1 MSYIEQSDPYEIRDT
16 QNNLM
21 SKYLIDDSHKKVPN
35 TYYHYYDSS
44 LIKDSPQPYHNS
56 QDNIHRRDHR
66 ESLNNRLDNL
76 FLGNNQLPYPQENY
90 KEKETNIANL
100 YPNRIQNH
108 VPEKKYV
115 ASREEY
121 IESKRQ
127 QLSQENKQR
136 ILDQIYRDDNNIDPF
151 YQVNYQT
158 SRVSNK
164 LENNQRMLNYI
175 GLPKS
180 MATPINHYSN
190 GNKTIQPQSDIHL
203 SDTNQYSRQNFK
215 DNHNQRLQ
223 ELVPLSKTAFYGLNS
238 FETAIREQPK
248 INQQSRDEN
257 LHNHQAMEVK
267 RMKENIQNLGMVFQ
281 PMKITIDKPV
291 DTRM

>member
-1 MSYIEQSDPYEIRDT
+1 MSFKEESDPYEVRDL

-76 FLGNNQLPYPQENY
+76 FLGINQIPYPQENY
-90 KEKETNIANL
+90 KEMETKITNL

-108 VPEKKYV
+108 VPEKKYI

-136 ILDQIYRDDNNIDPF
+136 ILDQIYREENNNEPF

-164 LENNQRMLNYI
+164 LENNQRIQNYI

-180 MATPINHYSN
+180 MATPINHYSK
-190 GNKTIQPQSDIHL
+190 GNVIKPQTDIHL
-203 SDTNQYSRQNFK
+203 TDTNQYSRQNFK

-223 ELVPLSKTAFYGLNS
+223 ELVPLSKTAFIGLNS

-248 INQQSRDEN
+248 INQQSRDET
-257 LHNHQAMEVK
+257 LHNQQAMEVK
-267 RMKENIQNLGMVFQ
+267 RMKENIQNLGMVYQ
-281 PMKITIDKPV
+281 PMKITIDKPI
-291 DTRM
+291 DTRL